1 MIDAYCIF
9 RWYALTSMAKVS
21 NNQTLQCRLNANE
34 YTSTLN
40 AIITKCFMKFHSKE
54 VWDTLNYNLNKEI
67 LNKR

>member
-1 MIDAYCIF
+1 MIDAYWLF

-40 AIITKCFMKFHSKE
+40 AIITKRLMKFYRKE
-54 VWDTLNYNLNKEI
+54 VCDTLNYNKNKEI